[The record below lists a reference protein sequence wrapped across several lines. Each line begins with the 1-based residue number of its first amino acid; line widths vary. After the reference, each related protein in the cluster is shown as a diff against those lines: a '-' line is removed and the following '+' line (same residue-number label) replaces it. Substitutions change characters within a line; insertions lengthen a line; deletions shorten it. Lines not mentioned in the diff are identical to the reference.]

1 VVVLVYNLLL
11 LLFLLVSGWVIIQ
24 LFLVAVP
31 LVLMLHVAAPLSSIF
46 APHVLWL
53 PVSVSLGIYFLAW
66 RYMGPSDPRP
76 PHTLSGG
83 FWEFS
88 LKGALK
94 RLAIFLSVP
103 LTMAAVTH
111 WVMGRG
117 CLPCTS
123 TPGFIP
129 GVPPPKPTLLAHRG
143 CGFDFPENTMA
154 AFQLASAIPG
164 VGGLETDLWVSE
176 EGVLFL
182 LHDPFLVRT
191 TDVRDRCPQMKPRNN
206 ASLLFFH
213 NGSCPISS
221 LNAGL
226 KFVNK
231 VGPRLSQK
239 ERELF
244 SSQKI
249 PTFKTFLQLAVRL
262 KTTVLF
268 DLNEPPPTHPH
279 HHTYINLTINE
290 IKAAGLPMNKVMIV
304 TLFTDQ
310 HYATSS

>member
-1 VVVLVYNLLL
+1 MVLVYNLLL
-11 LLFLLVSGWVIIQ
+11 LLFMLVSGWLLVQ
-24 LFLVAVP
+24 LFLVALP
-31 LVLMLHVAAPLSSIF
+31 MVLMLHVAAPLSSIF

-53 PVSVSLGIYFLAW
+53 PVSVSLGVYSLAW
-66 RYMGPSDPRP
+66 RCLGPSDPRP
-76 PHTLSGG
+76 PHTLSGFFG
-83 FWEFS
+83 EFS

-94 RLAIFLSVP
+94 RLTIFLSVP
-103 LTMAAVTH
+103 LTLAAITH
-111 WVMGRG
+111 LVMKHG

-129 GVPPPKPTLLAHRG
+129 GVPPPKPVLLAHRG

-164 VGGLETDLWVSE
+164 MEGLETDVWVSQD
-176 EGVLFL
+176 GVLFL

-191 TDVRDRCPQMKPRNN
+191 TDVRERCPHMKPRKN
-206 ASLLFFH
+206 ASLLYYD

-226 KFVNK
+226 KFVHR
-231 VGPRLSQK
+231 VGPGLSQK

-249 PTFKTFLQLAVRL
+249 PTFRNFLEMAARR
-262 KTTVLF
+262 KTTILF
-268 DLNEPPPTHPH
+268 DLSEPPPSHPYH
-279 HHTYINLTINE
+279 HSYVNLTLNE
-290 IKAAGLPMNKVMIV
+290 IKAAGMPLDKVKII
-304 TLFTDQ
+304 T
-310 HYATSS
+310 